1 MTLPTDTPDDG
12 FVING
17 KLHRVEDLTF
27 REQRELR
34 KIVRELAD
42 DSEANLEEMA
52 VMDVVPAFVYV
63 VMKRD
68 DAGLNMDDVLDMK
81 LTDFIPSEP
90 NGNGNGNGKA
100 DPTKGSGTSGRRKSQ
115 PSTA

>member
-1 MTLPTDTPDDG
+1 MATEQDDG
-12 FVING
+12 FLING
-17 KLHRVEDLTF
+17 QLHSVEDLTF

-34 KIVRELAD
+34 KLVRELAED
-42 DSEANLEEMA
+42 PEANLDDMA

-68 DAGLNMDDVLDMK
+68 DPKLKIDDVLDMK
-81 LTDFIPSEP
+81 LTDFAPSES
-90 NGNGNGNGKA
+90 NGNGNGNGRKVP
-100 DPTKGSGTSGRRKSQ
+100 PTKAPGSSGRRKSQ